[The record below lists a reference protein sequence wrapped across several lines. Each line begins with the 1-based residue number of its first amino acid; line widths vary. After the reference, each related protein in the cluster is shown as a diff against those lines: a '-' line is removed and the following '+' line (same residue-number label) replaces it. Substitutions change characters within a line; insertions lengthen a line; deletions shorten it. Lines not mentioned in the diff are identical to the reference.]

1 MSQGPTRSIP
11 ISRDSEF
18 LTSSHNSVPST
29 LAVKTFADTKLAIS
43 ATSSMS
49 VLSSS
54 FASSTLSSS
63 FSQTSVSSSF
73 SQNSLLLNGT
83 SSFFFAKTG
92 SNTFI
97 GSQTVTGSLYTS
109 GSNSLVGDTILSGNL
124 VISGSRGRSDES
136 IRIYGDVEHSGHVKF
151 LPVPTTIDPS
161 ISASYIYV
169 SGSSDDLYF
178 SQNAHGRSNTVRLRW
193 LESDLYT
200 GILHGGIIS
209 SSVGG
214 TTFSVS
220 SGSGIVVQLNASTQL
235 EPDPTIV
242 YLNWSDFLNQPL
254 IYSGSASVTYIG
266 ISGSGEL
273 IQQSY
278 AWGSL
283 TTHQWETDIHL
294 GEVFH
299 FASSVVNGFFNNQQ
313 TSYGASIQVNDFVR
327 AFGPMKIAG
336 NVIQTSG
343 STLGI
348 RKSAGQS
355 YLVGANYVN
364 EPNHPS
370 TTEDIALNTCK
381 LHRYYKSGS
390 VFIVDSGVANNGYP
404 VLDVTKYVDTTTGNL
419 TTVNV
424 ARYSIQRVYWA
435 PVDSGVFTVYYGN
448 ATYKSI
454 AEAEASARLEPFSE
468 APNTQLGT
476 IYLGFIIVKGNA
488 TSLESEDALIVQGG
502 LFRQVTGISA
512 TGGTSLVI
520 DLDSLSD
527 VSASNLAAG
536 DFLKYNGTSWTNS
549 KTLSGSYYRF
559 TGSYEFSA
567 VGGGLTG
574 SLLGTAKS
582 ASYALNAPNFA
593 TGSSHNITSS
603 WAVSSSYSVSAS
615 YISSSGVSGTV
626 VSASYALNAPNFA
639 TGSSHNITS
648 SWATSSSFAVSASAY
663 LPLTGGDISGSLT
676 LTSSGLLRFG
686 GATNAF
692 PALKRNGTYLQ
703 VRFADDSDYTSV
715 EMGPYLFMKGALNQY
730 YNEGA
735 AYFRSAG
742 NAVFIANPSSLQ
754 VNASI
759 DLGSVGYNSANC
771 SIVSEGAGLIA
782 FRNGDNTSTFNSHSL
797 LVYGDYTSS
806 ANYVRAA
813 LLCEPSVV
821 RLSAQTGGTGR
832 DDIDIV
838 LSAAGT
844 GSVRSL
850 STISASTFLGTTFQG
865 TSSFSVSSSNST
877 YSTSGSYSLNSNSA
891 ITASYVTS
899 SNVFGLVS
907 SSSFAVSAS
916 AYLPLAGGIPMTGQ
930 ITQNNTAGNVVN
942 IINSSAAGESGT
954 VYQANG
960 VNKYELYNIGSSH
973 FGLYNYTTAQDSF
986 RVVTATDEFRIA
998 GSLVVYGPAVT
1009 FTGNPSIAVGTVTS
1023 TVAAGYNNMVI
1034 NGVGEAGIILKH
1046 SGTSKWQI
1054 YDNTIRLG
1062 FYNFTTAAENLTI
1075 LQSSGNVG
1083 IGVTSPIS
1091 KLDVAGNIVLRDGTN
1106 SQTLQVYGT
1115 YTDTNNYQRLS
1126 LSSGVS
1132 SVTLASQ
1139 TAGTGVDDID
1149 VVLSPAGTGS
1159 VKSTATISAST
1170 FLGTTFQ
1177 GTSSFSVSSSNALSS
1192 LSASYAPSSP
1202 SVSASYASTSSW
1214 SQFAGTLLGSVTSAS
1229 YALSSSYS
1237 TDSNSAITASYIT
1250 SSNVFGLVS
1259 SSSFAVSA
1267 SAYLPLAGGSPTGNI
1282 FSSAQI
1288 RGTTFLA
1295 NAFNSY
1301 DNGYSLFVI
1310 DSGDGKVHMYGNG
1323 ASLLHLESNNIEQR
1337 NGTTAQSFRIYG
1349 SYTDSSNYVRAN
1361 LSCSAVSAT
1370 LAAQT
1375 SGSGTNG
1382 ANLYLSAAGTGSVV
1396 VSGSK
1401 ITLGTGG
1408 SGTTVNFGTENA
1420 GPYIY
1425 IGGGGATLDLKDQY
1439 GRTVFGLGNY
1449 PIVASHGGLDIL
1461 LTPEAGAY
1469 VEQRN
1474 STNAQT
1480 LRVYGTY
1487 TDSNNYVRAA
1497 LSSSSTSIGLAAET
1511 AGTGADDIDLIL
1523 SPAGAGFVRPGTIKS
1538 GDFFVKNATYAGGVR
1553 AESCTGGS
1561 GVALTISDYSD
1572 VSKYKF
1578 FVDNSGVFGVQTNDD
1593 TTTMRIN
1600 TQGVLSVQRVIA
1612 TSPEYSFAPGFT
1624 LDSTNGSES
1633 GIFMPAA
1640 STVGFC
1646 TARTERMRIDVSG
1659 KVGIGSAAP
1668 NAQLQVSCSASVTV
1682 GSIIKGAASQTA
1694 NLQEW
1699 QNSAGTV
1706 LASVNSIGGLTGSL
1720 FGSSSY
1726 ALSASYAPGSPS
1738 VSASY
1743 ASTSS
1748 WSQFAGTLLGSVT
1761 SASYATTSSYI
1772 STVLSAGNDR
1782 LLTSNGSV
1790 SGSNA
1795 ESNFTF
1801 DGTTAVVSGSIV
1813 ASRASASLEV
1823 FRVESR
1829 TPVGSSGSINER
1841 TYQFRVATTG
1851 SEVVP
1856 VYICQVPAE
1865 TVMGFDITTVSR
1877 RTGSPVMSG
1886 SAEDGGFFKIISQYN
1901 NIGGVAT
1908 IVGSDV
1914 SVYAQSNQGTW
1925 AIATASD
1932 GADGVLMNV
1941 TGAEVNDITWHATVK
1956 TYSVVF

>member
-1 MSQGPTRSIP
+1 MSQGSTRGIP

-29 LAVKTFADTKLAIS
+29 LAVKTYADTKLAIS
-43 ATSSMS
+43 VTSSMS

-54 FASSTLSSS
+54 FASLSLSSS
-63 FSQTSVSSSF
+63 Y
-73 SQNSLLLNGT
+73 
-83 SSFFFAKTG
+83 APG
-92 SNTFI
+92 SP
-97 GSQTVTGSLYTS
+97 TV
-109 GSNSLVGDTILSGNL
+109 
-124 VISGSRGRSDES
+124 
-136 IRIYGDVEHSGHVKF
+136 
-151 LPVPTTIDPS
+151 
-161 ISASYIYV
+161 
-169 SGSSDDLYF
+169 
-178 SQNAHGRSNTVRLRW
+178 
-193 LESDLYT
+193 
-200 GILHGGIIS
+200 
-209 SSVGG
+209 
-214 TTFSVS
+214 
-220 SGSGIVVQLNASTQL
+220 
-235 EPDPTIV
+235 
-242 YLNWSDFLNQPL
+242 
-254 IYSGSASVTYIG
+254 
-266 ISGSGEL
+266 
-273 IQQSY
+273 
-278 AWGSL
+278 
-283 TTHQWETDIHL
+283 
-294 GEVFH
+294 
-299 FASSVVNGFFNNQQ
+299 
-313 TSYGASIQVNDFVR
+313 
-327 AFGPMKIAG
+327 
-336 NVIQTSG
+336 
-343 STLGI
+343 
-348 RKSAGQS
+348 
-355 YLVGANYVN
+355 
-364 EPNHPS
+364 
-370 TTEDIALNTCK
+370 
-381 LHRYYKSGS
+381 
-390 VFIVDSGVANNGYP
+390 
-404 VLDVTKYVDTTTGNL
+404 
-419 TTVNV
+419 
-424 ARYSIQRVYWA
+424 
-435 PVDSGVFTVYYGN
+435 
-448 ATYKSI
+448 
-454 AEAEASARLEPFSE
+454 
-468 APNTQLGT
+468 
-476 IYLGFIIVKGNA
+476 
-488 TSLESEDALIVQGG
+488 
-502 LFRQVTGISA
+502 
-512 TGGTSLVI
+512 
-520 DLDSLSD
+520 
-527 VSASNLAAG
+527 
-536 DFLKYNGTSWTNS
+536 
-549 KTLSGSYYRF
+549 
-559 TGSYEFSA
+559 
-567 VGGGLTG
+567 
-574 SLLGTAKS
+574 S
-582 ASYALNAPNFA
+582 ASYALSASYSPSISSSYSETSSYSLNAPNLS
-593 TGSSHNITSS
+593 TGSRYFITSS
-603 WAVSSSYSVSAS
+603 WSTSSISSSYASNSNASISSS
-615 YISSSGVSGTV
+615 YISSSGIFGIILS
-626 VSASYALNAPNFA
+626 SSYSN
-639 TGSSHNITS
+639 TS
-648 SWATSSSFAVSASAY
+648 SVS
-663 LPLTGGDISGSLT
+663 I
-676 LTSSGLLRFG
+676 
-686 GATNAF
+686 
-692 PALKRNGTYLQ
+692 
-703 VRFADDSDYTSV
+703 
-715 EMGPYLFMKGALNQY
+715 
-730 YNEGA
+730 
-735 AYFRSAG
+735 
-742 NAVFIANPSSLQ
+742 
-754 VNASI
+754 
-759 DLGSVGYNSANC
+759 
-771 SIVSEGAGLIA
+771 
-782 FRNGDNTSTFNSHSL
+782 
-797 LVYGDYTSS
+797 
-806 ANYVRAA
+806 
-813 LLCEPSVV
+813 
-821 RLSAQTGGTGR
+821 
-832 DDIDIV
+832 
-838 LSAAGT
+838 
-844 GSVRSL
+844 
-850 STISASTFLGTTFQG
+850 
-865 TSSFSVSSSNST
+865 SSSNST
-877 YSTSGSYSLNSNSA
+877 YSTSGSYALNSNSA
-891 ITASYVTS
+891 ITASYITS
-899 SNVFGLVS
+899 SNVYGTVVS
-907 SSSFAVSAS
+907 SSYAGNSGTSTSSSFAVSAS

-960 VNKYELYNIGSSH
+960 VNKYELYNVGSFH

-986 RVVTATDEFRIA
+986 RVVTATDEFIIA
-998 GSLVVYGPAVT
+998 GSLTVYGPAVT
-1009 FTGNPSIAVGTVTS
+1009 FTGNPNIAVGTVTS
-1023 TVAAGYNNMVI
+1023 TKAAAYNNTI
-1034 NGVGEAGIILKH
+1034 IDGVGEVGIILKQ
-1046 SGTSKWQI
+1046 SGTSKWQL
-1054 YDNTIRLG
+1054 YDNTARLG
-1062 FYNFTTAAENLTI
+1062 FYNYTTAADSLVI
-1075 LQSSGNVG
+1075 VRASGNVG

-1624 LDSTNGSES
+1624 LDNTNGSES

-1823 FRVESR
+1823 FSIETRL
-1829 TPVGSSGSINER
+1829 PVGASGSINEK
-1841 TYQFRVATTG
+1841 TYQYRVKTTDDT
-1851 SEVVP
+1851 VTP
-1856 VYICQVPAE
+1856 VYICDVPAGNVVGLE
-1865 TVMGFDITTVSR
+1865 FTVIAR
-1877 RTGSPVMSG
+1877 RTGG
-1886 SAEDGGFFKIISQYN
+1886 AAGTDEDGAFYKMMAQYN
-1901 NIGGVAT
+1901 NIAGVSTVIGA
-1908 IVGSDV
+1908 D
-1914 SVYAQSNQGTW
+1914 SVTHNQSNQGIW
-1925 AIATASD
+1925 SIATVSD
-1932 GADGVLMNV
+1932 GVTAVLLNV
-1941 TGAEVNDITWHATVK
+1941 TGAIDNDITWYITAKIHRVI
-1956 TYSVVF
+1956 F